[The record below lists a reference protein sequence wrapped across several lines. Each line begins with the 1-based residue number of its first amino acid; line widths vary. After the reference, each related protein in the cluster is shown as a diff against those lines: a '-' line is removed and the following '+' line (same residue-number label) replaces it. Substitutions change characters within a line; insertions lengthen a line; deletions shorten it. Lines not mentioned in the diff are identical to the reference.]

1 MRWAQWIVDHT
12 VTVVIFVFMITV
24 FGAWSYITLPREA
37 APDIKIPVVLVS
49 TPYIGVSP
57 EDIESL
63 VTVPLER
70 ELKGI
75 KDIKTMTSTSYEGTS
90 LITLEFNP
98 DADISEALQKVRERV
113 DAAKPD
119 LPEDAEDTMVA
130 EISFSDFPILLISI
144 SGPQD
149 EEVLKQRAEDLQD
162 VIEGLPGVL
171 EVSLSGGLTREVRVL
186 ADPDRLERFD
196 VSFNDLTMAL
206 RNENVNI
213 PSGNVDAGRGDYLL
227 RVPAELAT
235 ADDLRGVPVKNVGD
249 RTVFIG
255 DVARVVD
262 GYAERSTISRQNG
275 EPTITL
281 GVKKRAG
288 ENLIELA
295 DAAKAATITAA
306 ETWPEG
312 MRYSFQADAS
322 RDIDNSVAE
331 LENNILS
338 GLLLVVGVL
347 FFFMGF
353 RNSWFVA
360 LAIPTSMLISFMVLD
375 FMGVTLNMI
384 VLFALILALGMLVDN
399 AIVVVE
405 NIYRHVEEGKTP
417 KEASVLGV
425 SEMAVPVTT
434 STLTTHLAFAPLL
447 AWEGIMGE
455 FMGYMPLT
463 VIIVLTA
470 SLFVAL
476 VIVPVATATLMK
488 APKTART
495 EGELPPENELM
506 GKILR
511 AYRSILGWSIDHRYI
526 SLAGG
531 FLSLIVTFVLYGFL
545 NHGTEF
551 FPLTE
556 PNQVTVALRAPDGT
570 RLETTDR
577 MLRQLEA
584 AISTETDVRTVIA
597 ETGSGGGGGGF
608 GGGAGTPNVGNLT
621 LVYHPIASDLRE
633 GETPR
638 AGSSFDS
645 IERVR
650 GAAEQL
656 VGASVTVEAQE
667 MGPPV
672 GKPVEVKLIGEDY
685 DKLGELAEEVKR
697 GLAEVKGVVDLSDDY
712 RVGRPEL
719 RFTVDRAAA
728 KRVGA
733 SSSMV
738 ANTLRGAV
746 SGTKA
751 TVLRDGED
759 ETDVIV
765 ALDAP
770 FVDDAEAILR
780 LRVPGKD
787 NLMVPLSTLASYEAL
802 GGSGA
807 IKHDDRR
814 RVITISGDVADG
826 FNVNEVQ
833 GAVKKLIGDWKAPAG
848 IELTMGGA
856 DQKQQEA
863 TAFLA
868 RTFLI
873 ACVLIFLVLVTQF
886 DSIVRP
892 FIIMVSVLL
901 SLIGVLWGLIITGT
915 PFGIIM
921 TGIGVISLAGVVVN
935 NAIVLLDY
943 VQVLRE
949 KGVGVRDALIQAGL
963 TRFRPVILTALTT
976 LLGLIPMATGVTL
989 DFRKL
994 AVTFGGAS
1002 AAFWGP
1008 MAIAVIFGLGVAT
1021 VLTLVMVPTMYTIS
1035 EDLSD
1040 LARRLFGGRAKKA
1053 TPAVVT
1059 ASLALLLIGGE
1070 AQAQALSLAQVVTET
1085 EKNNLDLQLIEEQ
1098 TFQAKNQVGTAWTLL
1113 SPKVQANANYTINK
1127 QAVELNFADSIPEEF
1142 ADFFDADSVEPTVIQ
1157 AKRYADM
1164 NVSVVQP
1171 LFSPESLPLLRGA
1184 YTMRDAAYAQE
1195 ADIRLQVRA
1204 GAAQAYYGLAVARQ
1218 AVEITRQAHENA
1230 EAHYALAKR
1239 QVAAGAAP
1247 PLAELQAELAVS
1259 RAERSRRQAEESLTT
1274 AEQAFAML
1282 TGLPASTQVTLP
1294 SPQPAPAGT
1303 VEEALSQAKSQRPDL
1318 QVAELQAKAAQ
1329 LQVQAE
1335 AMGWLPDVSA
1345 RYTYSLTQ
1353 NLGFQGEPDWWMVVL
1368 NATWTPWDGGYRIT
1382 TQRDAASNARAAQLM
1397 QEKALL
1403 EVEQEIRVAWS
1414 AFERAEASLV
1424 SVERELNLARESLR
1438 LAELGFQA
1446 GSVSGLDAD
1455 DARLGLEATELTLLT
1470 ERMNRDLAAIRLAV
1484 AMGAWTP

>member
-1 MRWAQWIVDHT
+1 M
-12 VTVVIFVFMITV
+12 
-24 FGAWSYITLPREA
+24 
-37 APDIKIPVVLVS
+37 
-49 TPYIGVSP
+49 
-57 EDIESL
+57 
-63 VTVPLER
+63 
-70 ELKGI
+70 
-75 KDIKTMTSTSYEGTS
+75 
-90 LITLEFNP
+90 
-98 DADISEALQKVRERV
+98 
-113 DAAKPD
+113 
-119 LPEDAEDTMVA
+119 
-130 EISFSDFPILLISI
+130 
-144 SGPQD
+144 
-149 EEVLKQRAEDLQD
+149 
-162 VIEGLPGVL
+162 
-171 EVSLSGGLTREVRVL
+171 
-186 ADPDRLERFD
+186 
-196 VSFNDLTMAL
+196 
-206 RNENVNI
+206 
-213 PSGNVDAGRGDYLL
+213 
-227 RVPAELAT
+227 
-235 ADDLRGVPVKNVGD
+235 
-249 RTVFIG
+249 
-255 DVARVVD
+255 
-262 GYAERSTISRQNG
+262 
-275 EPTITL
+275 
-281 GVKKRAG
+281 
-288 ENLIELA
+288 
-295 DAAKAATITAA
+295 
-306 ETWPEG
+306 
-312 MRYSFQADAS
+312 
-322 RDIDNSVAE
+322 AE

-360 LAIPTSMLISFMVLD
+360 IAIPTSMLISFMVLD

-455 FMGYMPLT
+455 FMSYMPLT

-488 APKTART
+488 APKTARV

-506 GKILR
+506 GKVL
-511 AYRSILGWSIDHRYI
+511 ILGWSIDHRYI
-526 SLAGG
+526 SLSVGMV
-531 FLSLIVTFVLYGFL
+531 SLVVTFVLYGFL

-584 AISTETDVRTVIA
+584 AISTEADVRTVIA

-672 GKPVEVKLIGEDY
+672 GKPVEVKIIGEDY
-685 DKLGELAEEVKR
+685 DKLGELGEEVKR
-697 GLAEVKGVVDLSDDY
+697 RLAEVKGVVDLSDDY

-780 LRVPGKD
+780 LQVPGKD
-787 NLMVPLSTLASYEAL
+787 NLMVPLSTLASFEAL

-814 RVITISGDVADG
+814 RVITISGDVADR

-833 GAVKKLIGDWKAPAG
+833 GAVKKLIGEWKAPGRHRADHG
-848 IELTMGGA
+848 RRRPRTTRGHGVSGA
-856 DQKQQEA
+856 HLLDR
-863 TAFLA
+863 LRLDLLGA
-868 RTFLI
+868 RH
-873 ACVLIFLVLVTQF
+873 QF

-892 FIIMVSVLL
+892 FIIMVTVLL

-915 PFGIIM
+915 PFGVIM

-1035 EDLSD
+1035 EDFSD
-1040 LARRLFGGRAKKA
+1040 LARRLFNGRAKKA

-1059 ASLALLLIGGE
+1059 ASLALLLIGGT
-1070 AQAQALSLAQVVTET
+1070 AQAQRS
-1085 EKNNLDLQLIEEQ
+1085 
-1098 TFQAKNQVGTAWTLL
+1098 AWPRS
-1113 SPKVQANANYTINK
+1113 SPRPRKTTSTCSSSKSRPFRPRTRWARPGRCSRPRCRRT
-1127 QAVELNFADSIPEEF
+1127 
-1142 ADFFDADSVEPTVIQ
+1142 PT
-1157 AKRYADM
+1157 
-1164 NVSVVQP
+1164 
-1171 LFSPESLPLLRGA
+1171 
-1184 YTMRDAAYAQE
+1184 
-1195 ADIRLQVRA
+1195 
-1204 GAAQAYYGLAVARQ
+1204 
-1218 AVEITRQAHENA
+1218 TRST
-1230 EAHYALAKR
+1230 
-1239 QVAAGAAP
+1239 
-1247 PLAELQAELAVS
+1247 S
-1259 RAERSRRQAEESLTT
+1259 R
-1274 AEQAFAML
+1274 
-1282 TGLPASTQVTLP
+1282 P
-1294 SPQPAPAGT
+1294 S
-1303 VEEALSQAKSQRPDL
+1303 S
-1318 QVAELQAKAAQ
+1318 
-1329 LQVQAE
+1329 
-1335 AMGWLPDVSA
+1335 
-1345 RYTYSLTQ
+1345 
-1353 NLGFQGEPDWWMVVL
+1353 
-1368 NATWTPWDGGYRIT
+1368 
-1382 TQRDAASNARAAQLM
+1382 
-1397 QEKALL
+1397 
-1403 EVEQEIRVAWS
+1403 
-1414 AFERAEASLV
+1414 
-1424 SVERELNLARESLR
+1424 
-1438 LAELGFQA
+1438 
-1446 GSVSGLDAD
+1446 
-1455 DARLGLEATELTLLT
+1455 
-1470 ERMNRDLAAIRLAV
+1470 
-1484 AMGAWTP
+1484 